1 MTDRIRWKIASYIM
15 PEWMLLTITKALIKV
30 LKDAEQ

>member
-1 MTDRIRWKIASYIM
+1 MLDRIRWRVAFYIM
-15 PEWMLLTITKALIKV
+15 PGWMLHTITKALIKE